1 MNTKDKITNT
11 IREIETLLLK
21 KNEQYGDSALKPIGL
36 FAQGNP
42 EDLIRV
48 RIDDKL
54 SRLALG
60 DDSIETDEHIV
71 LDLAGYLVLLLI
83 TMRDNNG

>member
-54 SRLALG
+54 SR
-60 DDSIETDEHIV
+60 
-71 LDLAGYLVLLLI
+71 
-83 TMRDNNG
+83 